1 MSGDLSVI
9 GKPLPKV
16 DSLGKT
22 TGQARYAEDLVLP
35 EMLFGRLLRSPHP
48 HARIVRIDTSRAQV
62 TAGIRAVVTGR
73 DLPVKYGILPV
84 SQDETALAED
94 VVRYVGEP
102 VAAVAADDEET
113 AERALEA
120 IRVEYEPLPA
130 IMSIEEALQ
139 NRTVRIHDQAD
150 STNIHKAV
158 NLEFGDVEGGF
169 ASAAH
174 VREDVFFYE
183 GSNHVA
189 MEQHAVLASY
199 DAGGKLT
206 VWSSTQVPFY
216 LQGALEKVL
225 GLPRN
230 RIRVIAP
237 PVGGGFGGKSDIF
250 PHELVAAELS
260 IVTRRPVK
268 IVCSREEVF
277 YLHRGRH
284 PVLMKIRT
292 GFTRDGRITAMHF
305 RSILDGGAYG
315 SYGVASTYYT
325 GALQPTTYRIP
336 AYKFEGVRVFTNK
349 PPCGPKRGHGTPQP
363 RFALEAHLD
372 KAAEDL
378 GIDPA
383 ELRFRNLMRP
393 FSMTVNHLRVTSC
406 GLKDCMERVLE
417 ASKFREKRGHLPRG
431 KGIGLA
437 VSAYLSGAALPIWW
451 NDNPHSEVEVRI
463 DPTGHVIVS
472 SMASDIGQG
481 STSMLAFIAA
491 EVLGLEPAEIEV
503 VVADT
508 ECTPTDLGSYSSRVT
523 FMAGN
528 AALSAATKARE
539 AVFEAV
545 ARKLDVPTERLVAK
559 GRRICDASD
568 RHHGFVWEEAV
579 AAAASRGPV
588 IARGSYKP
596 PKLAGPYK
604 GAGVGPSPAYS
615 FSACVIEA
623 TCDTET
629 GFLAADEIWLAH
641 DIGRAIN
648 VRAVEGQIEGSV
660 CMALGEALLEQQAF
674 RGGLLKSP
682 SILDQKVPTILEMP
696 EIHTILV
703 ETVDPEGPFGA
714 KEVGQGPLLP
724 VAPALANALYDAV
737 GVRVDEVPMT
747 PDKILR
753 ALEEQR
759 RGHGRPRV
767 GPRGFPALPITK
779 EPLKVAP
786 PADDTLIPGEVAE

>member
-1 MSGDLSVI
+1 MSDELSVI
-9 GKPLPKV
+9 GKALPKV

-22 TGQARYAEDLVLP
+22 TGRARYTEDLVLP
-35 EMLFGRLLRSPHP
+35 EMLFGRLLRTPHP
-48 HARIVRIDTSRAQV
+48 HARIRRIDTGRARALPGV
-62 TAGIRAVVTGR
+62 RAVLTGR
-73 DLPVKYGILPV
+73 DLPTKYGILPS

-113 AERALEA
+113 AERALGA
-120 IRVEYEPLPA
+120 IDVEYEPLPA
-130 IMSIEEALQ
+130 ITSIEEALQ

-150 STNIHKAV
+150 GTNIHKAV
-158 NLEFGDVEGGF
+158 NLEFGDVAGGF
-169 ASAAH
+169 ARADH
-174 VREDVFFYE
+174 IREDVFFYE

-189 MEQHAVLASY
+189 MEQHAVLASVE
-199 DAGGKLT
+199 AGGKLT
-206 VWSSTQVPFY
+206 VWSSTQVPLY
-216 LQGALEKVL
+216 LHGALQKVL
-225 GLPRN
+225 GLPAN
-230 RIRVIAP
+230 MVRVIAP

-250 PHELVAAELS
+250 SHEIVAAKLAM
-260 IVTRRPVK
+260 VTQRPVK
-268 IVCSREEVF
+268 IACSREEVF

-292 GFTRDGRITAMHF
+292 GFTKEGRITAMHF

-325 GALQPTTYRIP
+325 GVLQPTTYRIP

-363 RFALEAHLD
+363 RFALETHLD

-378 GIDPA
+378 GLGPEEI
-383 ELRFRNLMRP
+383 RYRNLVRP
-393 FSMTVNHLRVTSC
+393 FSMTVNHLRITSC
-406 GLKDCMERVLE
+406 GLKECMEQVLA
-417 ASKFREKRGHLPRG
+417 ASKFREKRGHLGRG

-451 NDNPHSEVEVRI
+451 NEDPHSEVEVRI
-463 DPTGHVIVS
+463 EPSGHVVVS
-472 SMASDIGQG
+472 SLASEIGQG
-481 STSMLAFIAA
+481 STSMLAFIVA
-491 EVLGLEPAEIEV
+491 EVLGLEPGEIEV

-508 ECTPTDLGSYSSRVT
+508 DRTPTDLGSYSSRVT

-528 AALSAATKARE
+528 AALSAATKARQV
-539 AVFEAV
+539 VFDVV
-545 ARKLDVPTERLVAK
+545 AGRLDIPTERLVAK
-559 GRRICDASD
+559 GRRIGDASD
-568 RHHGFVWEEAV
+568 PHRGFTWHDAI
-579 AAAASRGPV
+579 AAAASGGP
-588 IARGSYKP
+588 ITAMGSYKP

-604 GAGVGPSPAYS
+604 GSGVGPSPAYS

-629 GFLAADEIWLAH
+629 GFLTADRIWLAH

-648 VRAVEGQIEGSV
+648 LRAVEGQIEGSI
-660 CMALGEALLEQQAF
+660 CMGLGEALLEQQSF

-682 SILDQKVPTILEMP
+682 SILEQRVPTILEMP
-696 EIHTILV
+696 EIHTFLV

-737 GVRVDEVPMT
+737 GVRIDEVPMT

-753 ALEEQR
+753 ALEEQG
-759 RGHGRPRV
+759 RGHERPRV
-767 GPRGFPALPITK
+767 GPRGFPDLPLTK
-779 EPLKVAP
+779 EPLRVPP
-786 PADDTLIPGEVAE
+786 PAEDTVIPGRVVG

>member
-9 GKPLPKV
+9 GKRLPKP

-22 TGQARYAEDLVLP
+22 TGLARYAEDLVLP
-35 EMLFGRLLRSPHP
+35 EMLFGRLLRSPHR
-48 HARIVRIDTSRAQV
+48 HARIVRIDTSRAQAIPGV
-62 TAGIRAVVTGR
+62 RALLIGR
-73 DLPVKYGILPV
+73 DLPTKYGILPV

-113 AERALEA
+113 AERALAA
-120 IRVEYEPLPA
+120 IDVEYDPLPA

-139 NRTVRIHDQAD
+139 NRSVRIHDQAD
-150 STNIHKAV
+150 GSNIHKAI
-158 NLEFGDVEGGF
+158 NLEFGDVAGGF
-169 ASAAH
+169 ARADH
-174 VREDVFFYE
+174 TREDVFFYE

-189 MEQHAVLASY
+189 MEQHAVLASFE
-199 DAGGKLT
+199 ASGKLT
-206 VWSSTQVPFY
+206 VWSSTQVPLY
-216 LQGALEKVL
+216 LHNALQKVL
-225 GLPRN
+225 GLPTN

-250 PHELVAAELS
+250 SHEVVAAKLAM
-260 IVTRRPVK
+260 VTRRPVK
-268 IVCSREEVF
+268 IACSREEVF

-292 GFTRDGRITAMHF
+292 GFTKDGRITAMDF
-305 RSILDGGAYG
+305 RSVLDGGAYG

-325 GALQPTTYRIP
+325 GALQPSTYRVP
-336 AYKFEGVRVFTNK
+336 AYKFQGVRVFTNK

-378 GIDPA
+378 GLDPA
-383 ELRFRNLMRP
+383 EIRFRNLVRP

-406 GLKDCMERVLE
+406 GLKECMEKVLE
-417 ASKFREKRGHLPRG
+417 ASKFRKKRGHLPRG

-451 NDNPHSEVEVRI
+451 NENPHSEVEVRI
-463 DPTGHVIVS
+463 EPEGKVVVS

-481 STSMLAFIAA
+481 STSMLAFIVA

-508 ECTPTDLGSYSSRVT
+508 ERTPMDLGSYSSRVT

-528 AALSAATKARE
+528 AALSAATKARQL
-539 AVFEAV
+539 VFDAV
-545 ARKLDVPTERLVAK
+545 ARKLGVPRERLVAK
-559 GRRICDASD
+559 GRRIRDASGQH
-568 RHHGFVWEEAV
+568 RGLPWEEAV
-579 AAAASRGPV
+579 AAAANHGP
-588 IARGSYKP
+588 ISAMGSYKP

-604 GAGVGPSPAYS
+604 GSGVGPSPAYS
-615 FSACVIEA
+615 FSACVVEA

-629 GFLAADEIWLAH
+629 GFLTADRIWLAH

-648 VRAVEGQIEGSV
+648 VRAVEGQIEGSI

-682 SILDQKVPTILEMP
+682 SVLEQKVPTILEMP
-696 EIHTILV
+696 EIHTFLV
-703 ETVDPEGPFGA
+703 ESVDPEGPFGA

-737 GVRVDEVPMT
+737 GVRLDEVPMT

-753 ALEEQR
+753 ALEEQS
-759 RGHGRPRV
+759 RGHERPRV
-767 GPRGFPALPITK
+767 GPRGFPDLPITK

-786 PADDTLIPGEVAE
+786 PAEENLLPGEVAE

>member
-1 MSGDLSVI
+1 MVTDLSVI

-22 TGQARYAEDLVLP
+22 TGQARYAEDIVLP
-35 EMLFGRLLRSPHP
+35 GMLFGRVLRSPHA
-48 HARIVRIDTSRAQV
+48 HARIVGIDTGRAQTKPGV
-62 TAGIRAVVTGR
+62 RAVLTGR
-73 DLPVKYGILPV
+73 DLPIRYGILPV

-102 VAAVAADDEET
+102 VAAVAADDEEI
-113 AERALEA
+113 AEQALRAVD
-120 IRVEYEPLPA
+120 VEYEPLPA
-130 IMSIEEALQ
+130 VTSIESALRQ
-139 NRTVRIHDQAD
+139 SAVPIHDRAD
-150 STNIHKAV
+150 GTNIHKAV
-158 NLEFGDVEGGF
+158 NLEFGDVEKGF
-169 ASAAH
+169 SNADY

-206 VWSSTQVPFY
+206 VWSSTQVPLY
-216 LQGALEKVL
+216 LRGVLEKVL
-225 GLPRN
+225 GLPRTQV
-230 RIRVIAP
+230 RVIAP
-237 PVGGGFGGKSDIF
+237 PVGGGFGGKSDVF
-250 PHELVAAELS
+250 SHEVVAAKLS
-260 IVTRRPVK
+260 LVTGRPVK

-292 GFTRDGRITAMHF
+292 GFTKEGRITAMHF
-305 RSILDGGAYG
+305 WSILDGGAYG

-325 GALQPTTYRIP
+325 GVLQPSTYRIP
-336 AYKFEGVRVFTNK
+336 AYKFEGVRVFTDK

-378 GIDPA
+378 GLDPA
-383 ELRFRNLMRP
+383 EIRFRNLVRP
-393 FSMTVNHLRVTSC
+393 FSMTVNHLRITSC
-406 GLKDCMERVLE
+406 GLKECMERVLK
-417 ASKFREKRGHLPRG
+417 ASRFREKRGHLPRG
-431 KGIGLA
+431 RGIGLA

-451 NDNPHSEVEVRI
+451 NENPHSEVEVRI
-463 DPTGHVIVS
+463 GPTGHVVVS

-481 STSMLAFIAA
+481 STSMLAFIVA
-491 EVLGLEPAEIEV
+491 EVLGLEPTEIEV

-508 ECTPTDLGSYSSRVT
+508 DRTPIDLGSYSSRVT

-528 AALSAATKARE
+528 AALSAATR
-539 AVFEAV
+539 VRQTIFEA
-545 ARKLDVPTERLVAK
+545 AALKLRVPTEELVAK
-559 GRRICDASD
+559 GRRVCVGSD
-568 RHHGFVWEEAV
+568 RRRGLAWEEAV
-579 AAAASRGPV
+579 AAAGHGP
-588 IARGSYKP
+588 ITATGSYTP

-604 GAGVGPSPAYS
+604 GSGVGPSPAYS

-629 GFLAADEIWLAH
+629 GFLTPDRIWIAH

-648 VRAVEGQIEGSV
+648 ARAVEGQIEGSV
-660 CMALGEALLEQQAF
+660 CMALGEALQEQQAV

-682 SILDQKVPTILEMP
+682 SILEQKVPTVLEMP

-703 ETVDPEGPFGA
+703 ESVDPEGPFGA

-724 VAPALANALYDAV
+724 VMPALANALYDAV
-737 GVRVDEVPMT
+737 GVRIDEIPMT

-759 RGHGRPRV
+759 RGHKQPRV
-767 GPRGFPALPITK
+767 GPRGFPVVPHMPDPIR
-779 EPLKVAP
+779 VAP
-786 PADDTLIPGEVAE
+786 PSDDARVPGRVGG